1 MNAAA
6 PRQRAATAAVLSAMA
21 AVVLDAGMVGV
32 ALPTIAAALGETPA
46 RTLAVVTAYQAA
58 LLIALLPCAHV
69 AQRFGYRRLFAGGL
83 ALFACASI
91 LSAIAP
97 TLGWLV
103 AARFFQGIGG
113 AAIMS
118 LGIALLRFAL
128 EPERLGAAIAWNA
141 LTVAIC
147 SAAAPAVGALLLSVA
162 DWPWIFV
169 AAAPVAALGLVAARF
184 LPPVA
189 ATSRSLDLAGIAF
202 HASAAGFVVVALAL
216 APARPALA
224 AVLGAVAAAS
234 AWRLFARERGKAPPL
249 VPFDLLG
256 LRPFRAS
263 VAASIF
269 FFTAQSAGL
278 LALPFYLQLGLGRS
292 AAATGLTLA
301 LWPLAVAATSRAA
314 NWLATRFSSASICA
328 AGGLVLAAGLVL
340 GASWPIQ
347 DSIAPLGACAIL
359 CGIGFGLFQVP
370 NNRTMFL
377 SAPAERSAA
386 AGGMQA
392 TARLA
397 GQTAGALLVGFV
409 LSAAPAAT
417 APRLALAAA
426 AFAALAAAWI
436 GGAPLRSCG
445 KAGRV
450 RA

>member
-1 MNAAA
+1 MSADR
-6 PRQRAATAAVLSAMA
+6 PRQRAAAAAVLSAMA
-21 AVVLDAGMVGV
+21 VVVLDAGMVGV
-32 ALPTIAAALGETPA
+32 ALPTVAAALGETPA
-46 RTLAVVTAYQAA
+46 RTMALVTAYQAA
-58 LLIALLPCAHV
+58 LLIALLPCAPI
-69 AQRFGYRRLFAGGL
+69 AERFGYRRLFAGGL

-91 LSAIAP
+91 VCAFAP
-97 TLGWLV
+97 TLEWLV
-103 AARFFQGIGG
+103 AVRFLQGLGA

-118 LGIALLRFAL
+118 LGIALLRFTL
-128 EPERLGAAIAWNA
+128 GPERLGAAIGWNA

-147 SAAAPAVGALLLSVA
+147 SAAAPALGAFLLSGA
-162 DWPWIFV
+162 DWHWIFV
-169 AAAPVAALGLVAARF
+169 ATAPVAAVGLAATRCLPHVAR
-184 LPPVA
+184 
-189 ATSRSLDLAGIAF
+189 TSRSLDLTGVAL
-202 HASAAGFVVVALAL
+202 HASAAGLVVVALAL
-216 APARPALA
+216 APTETALA
-224 AVLGAVAAAS
+224 AVLGTVAIVS
-234 AWRLFARERGKAPPL
+234 AWRLITRERGKTAPL
-249 VPFDLLG
+249 VPFDLLA

-301 LWPLAVAATSRAA
+301 LWPAAVAATSRAA
-314 NWLATRFSSASICA
+314 NPLANRFAPASICA
-328 AGGLVLAAGLVL
+328 AGGLLLAAGLVL
-340 GASWPIQ
+340 GASCPVG
-347 DSIAPLGACAIL
+347 DSIAPLGACAIV
-359 CGIGFGLFQVP
+359 CGVGFGLFQVP

-409 LSAAPAAT
+409 LSAAPAPT

-426 AFAALAAAWI
+426 ALAALVAAWI
-436 GGAPLRSCG
+436 SSAPLRSSG

-450 RA
+450 GA

>member
-1 MNAAA
+1 M
-6 PRQRAATAAVLSAMA
+6 
-21 AVVLDAGMVGV
+21 AVVVLGAGMVGV
-32 ALPTIAAALGETPA
+32 ALPTMAGALGETPA
-46 RTLAVVTAYQAA
+46 RALAAVTAYQAA
-58 LLIALLPCAHV
+58 LLMALLPCAHV
-69 AQRFGYRRLFAGGL
+69 AERFGYRPLFAGGV

-91 LSAIAP
+91 VCVFAP
-97 TLGWLV
+97 SLEWLV
-103 AARFFQGIGG
+103 AARFLQGLGA

-128 EPERLGAAIAWNA
+128 GPERLGAAIAWNA

-147 SAAAPAVGALLLSVA
+147 SATAPALGALVLSVA
-162 DWPWIFV
+162 GWHWIFV
-169 AAAPVAALGLVAARF
+169 ATAPVAVLGLAAARF
-184 LPPVA
+184 LPAVPP
-189 ATSRSLDLAGIAF
+189 TSSSLDLSGIAL
-202 HASAAGFVVVALAL
+202 HASAAGLAASALAL
-216 APARPALA
+216 APMNTVLA
-224 AVLGAVAAAS
+224 AGLGAAAAAS
-234 AWRLFARERGKAPPL
+234 AWRLFGRERGKTAPL
-249 VPFDLLG
+249 VPFDLLA
-256 LRPFRAS
+256 LKPFRAS
-263 VAASIF
+263 VAASVF
-269 FFTAQSAGL
+269 FFTAQSGGL

-292 AAATGLTLA
+292 AAATGLTLT

-314 NWLATRFSSASICA
+314 NPLAARFNSASICA

-340 GASWPIQ
+340 GASWPIE

-377 SAPAERSAA
+377 TAPAERSAA

-409 LSAAPAAT
+409 LSAAPPAT
-417 APRLALAAA
+417 ASRLALGAA

-436 GGAPLRSCG
+436 GGAPLRSPG

-450 RA
+450 GA